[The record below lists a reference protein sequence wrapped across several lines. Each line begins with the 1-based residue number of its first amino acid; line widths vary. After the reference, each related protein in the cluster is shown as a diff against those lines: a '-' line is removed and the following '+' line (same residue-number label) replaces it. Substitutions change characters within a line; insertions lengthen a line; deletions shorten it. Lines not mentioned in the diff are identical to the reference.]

1 MKPHGWQPWTNA
13 ALIRIWRRRRPRG
26 RGRRLV
32 GVPGGRDRR
41 AASGLGTWDRDAR
54 RQTGDRRRGRRARG
68 RVDDRRTAATPAL
81 VLARRAACTPAPPHT
96 TQLVVLRGRSRE
108 P

>member
-13 ALIRIWRRRRPRG
+13 ALRVWGGRRPGG
-26 RGRRLV
+26 RGGRPV
-32 GVPGGRDRR
+32 GVPSGRDRR
-41 AASGLGTWDRDAR
+41 AVSGLGTSDRDAR